1 MGFAYSFFFL
11 LCYAIGYLCLQEKYN
26 GSICIVF
33 AVHSLCFFFLFIFLF
48 ALFFAVDSLFIWCSF
63 SLDNVFYAFFFI
75 FLFLWLLFEPLLGY
89 VGNISGSLSRE
100 NIECFVF
107 VVRRRIT
114 WLTVVLTKQGPVL
127 WHPLI
132 REVRTR
138 EN

>member
-1 MGFAYSFFFL
+1 MLLVIFAYKRNTTVQFALFL
-11 LCYAIGYLCLQEKYN
+11 QFIL
-26 GSICIVF
+26 SV
-33 AVHSLCFFFLFIFLF
+33 FFFLFIFLF

-89 VGNISGSLSRE
+89 VGNVSGSLSRE
-100 NIECFVF
+100 DIECFVF

-127 WHPLI
+127 CYPLI

-138 EN
+138 EK